1 MASLALL
8 FLVSYSFPLIP
19 LTSENLRMV
28 DAFDVDESLYLKN
41 MIEAIENN
49 SMIIH
54 LHWYGHF
61 YYNTGLVLLH
71 LLDVFMAVGEQEITI
86 GFRLLSSIFH
96 LLSCVT
102 LYLFC
107 KRYFSQ
113 MTGAIAAVLLL
124 LASPSLSFYSVNIHP
139 DTTQLFFI
147 IASIFSLSLLAESP
161 SLKKAIVTA
170 VVLGCCFGTKYM
182 GMFMLPLFS
191 VIIITRL
198 NTPIFKF
205 SHSIKL
211 LIILMICGLSAWLFY
226 PPLVLAFLEEKHNF
240 SPQSVRY
247 FYVLQAGVIAILLIN
262 IVAFVLYKNW
272 KNVHDKSLVLL
283 LGALVFV
290 GVFAFTNPCGF
301 YHLNFLKLFLR
312 HADGINN
319 GVAFNDGSSFVAW
332 LGIITKNIS
341 AAPLLIGLLAVP
353 VRLYVKKNNT
363 TRVIMYSWLLV
374 YSCFLLFGVKLRFA
388 HYALPLAPFIF
399 IAFGELIEAIA
410 DRLSKGKMVF
420 ITAIMIG
427 ITAYFGL
434 QLLAFKQ
441 TRIAARQNAVQL
453 EVAKWLEEKHP
464 SIRCL
469 SFRSLYLY
477 SGSFAIH
484 QTLGNHHG

>member
-1 MASLALL
+1 
-8 FLVSYSFPLIP
+8 
-19 LTSENLRMV
+19 
-28 DAFDVDESLYLKN
+28 
-41 MIEAIENN
+41 
-49 SMIIH
+49 
-54 LHWYGHF
+54 
-61 YYNTGLVLLH
+61 
-71 LLDVFMAVGEQEITI
+71 
-86 GFRLLSSIFH
+86 
-96 LLSCVT
+96 
-102 LYLFC
+102 
-107 KRYFSQ
+107 
-113 MTGAIAAVLLL
+113 
-124 LASPSLSFYSVNIHP
+124 
-139 DTTQLFFI
+139 
-147 IASIFSLSLLAESP
+147 
-161 SLKKAIVTA
+161 
-170 VVLGCCFGTKYM
+170 
-182 GMFMLPLFS
+182 
-191 VIIITRL
+191 
-198 NTPIFKF
+198 
-205 SHSIKL
+205 
-211 LIILMICGLSAWLFY
+211 
-226 PPLVLAFLEEKHNF
+226 
-240 SPQSVRY
+240 VRY

-453 EVAKWLEEKHP
+453 EVAKWLEENTQASAAYLSDHYTYIPAPLQYTKLWGITTAKAKGINHDYLLIHKKPYSVYLHP
-464 SIRCL
+464 EKASTFKYGESAYL
-469 SFRSLYLY
+469 ESYSFYTLLEDNNHPDYNLIKDF
-477 SGSFAIH
+477 GAIKLFRRH
-484 QTLGNHHG
+484 